1 MTLYEV
7 THVDGQH
14 IRFTVSG
21 KSPAVSQAQHYA
33 RESNARFLVLEE
45 GTDNVV
51 AVVWPDGGVDYQPK
65 GVTL

>member
-7 THVDGQH
+7 THVDGKH
-14 IRFTVSG
+14 IRFTVPG
-21 KSPAVSQAQHYA
+21 KDAAVKQAQHYA
-33 RESNARFLVLEE
+33 RESSHRFLVLEE
-45 GTDNVV
+45 GTDNIV